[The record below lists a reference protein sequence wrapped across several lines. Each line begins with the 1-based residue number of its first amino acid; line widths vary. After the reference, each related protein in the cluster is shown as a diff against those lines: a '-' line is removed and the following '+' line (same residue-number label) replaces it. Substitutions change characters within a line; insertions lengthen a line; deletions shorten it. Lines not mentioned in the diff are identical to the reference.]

1 MNNIE
6 KPCDLLARALVDVNP
21 KDLAVLTVVG
31 GSTATSIDVNRARAA
46 IAQWLAVDDVAGV
59 VSLTACG
66 NAKWTW
72 FVRAPRAHR
81 LVGARDDDV
90 LQGVGGDAMQMMQFR
105 APHGIVLGRMDGVEM
120 SAANVTFWRSVFERQ
135 GDGVAQR
142 AVLVVPLVCRCHVSF
157 WFVDKHTATRALK
170 FAFALK
176 ATDATVPRVVQVS
189 GVRFS
194 VTHNWSPASR
204 KTTIA
209 RVHAPPQAPAPTIP
223 IPVRAVS
230 VAHATRRVVMFHDAE
245 NCWIGPTASG
255 VALHRSV
262 VAHVR
267 ACVGG
272 GSGDMRVEWNL
283 VLRQGGAGATASDA
297 SFRPTRRAV
306 EDLRDLG
313 VTMIDAGQKDG
324 GVDAAVKELMRQ
336 WLASWSDLTAAAQQT
351 TVVVLISGDRDFAP
365 ELRQMQRAG
374 VRVLLV
380 SGANVR
386 DSLASLVWQHSAHW
400 TQIAN

>member
-1 MNNIE
+1 M
-6 KPCDLLARALVDVNP
+6 
-21 KDLAVLTVVG
+21 
-31 GSTATSIDVNRARAA
+31 
-46 IAQWLAVDDVAGV
+46 
-59 VSLTACG
+59 
-66 NAKWTW
+66 
-72 FVRAPRAHR
+72 
-81 LVGARDDDV
+81 
-90 LQGVGGDAMQMMQFR
+90 
-105 APHGIVLGRMDGVEM
+105 
-120 SAANVTFWRSVFERQ
+120 
-135 GDGVAQR
+135 
-142 AVLVVPLVCRCHVSF
+142 SF

-176 ATDATVPRVVQVS
+176 ATDATVPKVVQVS
-189 GVRFS
+189 GEQFS
-194 VTHNWSPASR
+194 VTHNWSPS
-204 KTTIA
+204 
-209 RVHAPPQAPAPTIP
+209 VHAPAPTPTIP
-223 IPVRAVS
+223 

-245 NCWIGPTASG
+245 NCWIGPTTSG

-262 VAHVR
+262 LAHVR
-267 ACVGG
+267 ACVGGGG

-283 VLRQGGAGATASDA
+283 VLRAKGGAPGDA
-297 SFRPTRRAV
+297 QYRPARHTV

-313 VTMIDAGQKDG
+313 VTVIDAGQKDG
-324 GVDAAVKELMRQ
+324 AVDATVKELMRQ

-365 ELRQMQRAG
+365 ELRQMQQAG